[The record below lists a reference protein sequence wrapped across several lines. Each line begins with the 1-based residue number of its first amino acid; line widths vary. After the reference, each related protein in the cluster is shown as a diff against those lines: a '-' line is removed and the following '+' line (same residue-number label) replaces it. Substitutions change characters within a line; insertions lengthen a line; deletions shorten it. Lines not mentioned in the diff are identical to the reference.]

1 MSFAMYSTITCPV
14 KKLVR
19 FASYNNLL
27 LVNHMQAFFILKQDI
42 SSKLHDKVCLLI
54 NYKNLN
60 TLFLSRN
67 RLFLNTLE
75 NLFLI
80 ELNCS
85 SKINVK
91 DDLISD
97 FRPILWVLSFILVC
111 LETENLKML
120 QLACILGWI

>member
-19 FASYNNLL
+19 FASYNDLL

-75 NLFLI
+75 NLFLF
-80 ELNCS
+80 EPYCS
-85 SKINVK
+85 SKI
-91 DDLISD
+91 
-97 FRPILWVLSFILVC
+97 
-111 LETENLKML
+111 KMSKKT
-120 QLACILGWI
+120 